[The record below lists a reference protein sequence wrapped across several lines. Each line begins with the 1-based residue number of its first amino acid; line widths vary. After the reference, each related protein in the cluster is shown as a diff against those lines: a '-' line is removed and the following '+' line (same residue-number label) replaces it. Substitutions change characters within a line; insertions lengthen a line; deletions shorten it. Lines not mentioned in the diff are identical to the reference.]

1 MSHPRQSDVAAAGSG
16 AASAQ
21 EAEKRASSPVSKDQ
35 NKAAFARTPNPR
47 SCVICRSRKV
57 RCDKLSPCSNC
68 RRGNIACIYPS
79 GDRPPRWARRLE
91 RPVTGEVMERLHH
104 LEGLVKELTG
114 QLEQAHAAAK
124 SSAASSNS
132 PGSSTHDNEV
142 GLQGNTSFAGQGS
155 VSNKFGRLALNDANR
170 SRYVGSG
177 FWSWVNDEIGELKT
191 ETGNLTMEGYESSD
205 DEISSKTP
213 STQELGRTPSDRHA
227 FIFRH
232 NLNPSTPDIREF
244 HPLPSQIPFL
254 LNVFSE
260 NVNNIA
266 QIVHMPSTSKMISE
280 LRGDMSKLTPSN
292 EALMFSI
299 YYAAV
304 TSMEEEDIMI
314 NFGVSKQ
321 HLNLKYRLG
330 LEHALAKADFL
341 NAPDLVLVQSLANF
355 LLLARRHDS
364 PRYVWMMTG
373 IVIRM
378 ALALGLQRDGSNFG
392 YLSPFEIEMRR
403 RVWWSL
409 CMIDVRASEDQ
420 GTDYTIALGSFDTK
434 MPLNINSVDI
444 SPESK
449 EMPPEHEGLTEMSLT
464 RVNFGI
470 VDVSKQMVTQI
481 SKSTSLEEQS
491 RFLDEIFQRLQ
502 VGFLQYH
509 SNSESNIMY
518 WTSVATTRLVIG
530 KMTLLVFVP
539 VLFGSPTETLSEEIR
554 NKLLVAAIEVAEYNH
569 ALNSEPACRQWRW
582 VFQTYTHWHAIV
594 YILLEISRRAWSPIV
609 ERAWVALHSI
619 WLIPTQSHMGK
630 NLRIWVPLRRLR
642 IKAQQH
648 RESELIRLRNDPA
661 AVEKLERQD
670 KDIQQPSSPG
680 SFPEKYDATDIFVK
694 KWRQLLSHLDV
705 ASYNTSGAV
714 HTLASSAHLQ
724 NIVNPSP
731 EPTLQPAYREIQGCQ
746 SDGNA
751 SWLRSTSTNRDIG
764 SAHNFRPTQDI
775 TRDVHEQQ
783 SNQELNPSIIPWLWA
798 DGDFSNP
805 VMDSVDINMD
815 LDGSDVDWYSWV
827 ESAQGL
833 ELNFGPNGAG
843 TSGQSL

>member
-1 MSHPRQSDVAAAGSG
+1 MSA
-16 AASAQ
+16 
-21 EAEKRASSPVSKDQ
+21 
-35 NKAAFARTPNPR
+35 
-47 SCVICRSRKV
+47 
-57 RCDKLSPCSNC
+57 
-68 RRGNIACIYPS
+68 
-79 GDRPPRWARRLE
+79 
-91 RPVTGEVMERLHH
+91 
-104 LEGLVKELTG
+104 
-114 QLEQAHAAAK
+114 
-124 SSAASSNS
+124 
-132 PGSSTHDNEV
+132 
-142 GLQGNTSFAGQGS
+142 
-155 VSNKFGRLALNDANR
+155 
-170 SRYVGSG
+170 
-177 FWSWVNDEIGELKT
+177 
-191 ETGNLTMEGYESSD
+191 
-205 DEISSKTP
+205 KTP

-260 NVNNIA
+260 NVNTIA

-299 YYAAV
+299 YYSAV

-392 YLSPFEIEMRR
+392 YLTPFEIEMRR

-420 GTDYTIALGSFDTK
+420 GTEYTIALGSFDTK
-434 MPLNINSVDI
+434 IPLNINSADI
-444 SPESK
+444 TPESK
-449 EMPPEHEGLTEMSLT
+449 EMPLEHEGLTEMSLT
-464 RVNFGI
+464 RVNYGI
-470 VDVSKQMVTQI
+470 VDVSKQMITQI

-491 RFLDEIFQRLQ
+491 RFLDEMYQRLQ

-509 SNSESNIMY
+509 ADSESNIMY
-518 WTSVATTRLVIG
+518 RTSVAITRLVMG

-539 VLFGSPTETLSEEIR
+539 VLFASPNENLSEEIR

-569 ALNSEPACRQWRW
+569 ALNAEPACRQWRW
-582 VFQTYTHWHAIV
+582 VFQTYTHWYAVV

-630 NLRIWVPLRRLR
+630 NLRIWVPLRKLR

-648 RESELIRLRNDPA
+648 RESELNRLRGDPA
-661 AVEKLERQD
+661 AVEELGRKERE
-670 KDIQQPSSPG
+670 IQKPSSPG
-680 SFPEKYDATDIFVK
+680 SFPDRYDATDVFVK
-694 KWRQLLSHLDV
+694 RWRQLLAMPGMDV
-705 ASYNTSGAV
+705 HNTSEAV
-714 HTLASSAHLQ
+714 QAFGTSDHLSNNVDPSS
-724 NIVNPSP
+724 
-731 EPTLQPAYREIQGCQ
+731 EPTLEPVYHEVEGCQ

-751 SWLRSTSTNRDIG
+751 SWLRSISTNYDIG
-764 SAHNFRPTQDI
+764 FAQCFQPTQDI
-775 TRDVHEQQ
+775 TRDVREQQ
-783 SNQELNPSIIPWLWA
+783 YGQELNPSIIPWLWA
-798 DGDFSNP
+798 DDGLSNSA
-805 VMDSVDINMD
+805 MDSIDINMD
-815 LDGSDVDWYSWV
+815 LDGSDVDWYNWV

-833 ELNFGPNGAG
+833 ELNAGPNGAG
-843 TSGQSL
+843 ISGQSL

>member
-1 MSHPRQSDVAAAGSG
+1 MSDPRLSDVAAAGSG

-21 EAEKRASSPVSKDQ
+21 EAEKRASSPVSKDR
-35 NKAAFARTPNPR
+35 NKAAPARAPNPR

-68 RRGNIACIYPS
+68 RRGNIACVYPS

-142 GLQGNTSFAGQGS
+142 GLQGITSLAGQGS
-155 VSNKFGRLALNDANR
+155 VSNRFGRLALNDANR

-191 ETGNLTMEGYESSD
+191 ETGNLAMEGYESSD
-205 DEISSKTP
+205 DEMSSKTP

-232 NLNPSTPDIREF
+232 NLNPSTPEIREF

-260 NVNNIA
+260 NVNSIA

-299 YYAAV
+299 YYGAV
-304 TSMEEEDIMI
+304 TSMEDEDIMI
-314 NFGVSKQ
+314 NLGVSKQ

-341 NAPDLVLVQSLANF
+341 NSPDLVLVQSLANF

-392 YLSPFEIEMRR
+392 YLTPFEIEMRR

-434 MPLNINSVDI
+434 MPLNINNADI

-449 EMPPEHEGLTEMSLT
+449 EMPPEHEGLTEMTLT

-481 SKSTSLEEQS
+481 SKSTNLEEQS
-491 RFLDEIFQRLQ
+491 RFLDEIYQRLQ

-509 SNSESNIMY
+509 SNPESNIIY

-539 VLFGSPTETLSEEIR
+539 VLFGSPNENLSEEIR

-569 ALNSEPACRQWRW
+569 ALNAEPACRQWRW
-582 VFQTYTHWHAIV
+582 VFQTYTHWYAIV
-594 YILLEISRRAWSPIV
+594 YILLEISRRAWSPLV

-642 IKAQQH
+642 IKAQKH
-648 RESELIRLRNDPA
+648 RESELHRLRGDPA
-661 AVEKLERQD
+661 GVKELERQD
-670 KDIQQPSSPG
+670 RGIQQPSSPG
-680 SFPEKYDATDIFVK
+680 SFPEKGDATDVFVQ
-694 KWRQLLSHLDV
+694 KWRQLLANPDV
-705 ASYNTSGAV
+705 AIYDTNEAV
-714 HTLASSAHLQ
+714 HPLGSSAQLQ
-724 NIVNPSP
+724 NNVNLSL
-731 EPTLQPAYREIQGCQ
+731 EPTLEPTYREVEGCG

-751 SWLRSTSTNRDIG
+751 SWLRSTSTNHDIG
-764 SAHNFRPTQDI
+764 SVHKSHPTHDT
-775 TRDVHEQQ
+775 TRHGHEQQ
-783 SNQELNPSIIPWLWA
+783 LGQELNPSIIPWLWA
-798 DGDFSNP
+798 DDTLSNP
-805 VMDSVDINMD
+805 AMDSIDTNMD
-815 LDGSDVDWYSWV
+815 LDGSDVDWYNWV

-833 ELNFGPNGAG
+833 ELNFGPNAAP
-843 TSGQSL
+843 SGQSL

>member
-1 MSHPRQSDVAAAGSG
+1 MSHPRESDVAAAGSG
-16 AASAQ
+16 AALAQ
-21 EAEKRASSPVSKDQ
+21 EAEKRASSPESKEQ
-35 NKAAFARTPNPR
+35 NKAAPERAPNPR

-79 GDRPPRWARRLE
+79 ADRPPRWARRLE

-132 PGSSTHDNEV
+132 PGSSTQDNEF
-142 GLQGNTSFAGQGS
+142 GSQGDPSVIGS
-155 VSNKFGRLALNDANR
+155 GNLPNKFGRLALNDASR

-191 ETGNLTMEGYESSD
+191 ETGNLASGGYDSSD
-205 DEISSKTP
+205 DEMSSKTP

-232 NLNPSTPDIREF
+232 NLNPSTPDLSEF

-260 NVNNIA
+260 NVNAIA
-266 QIVHMPSTSKMISE
+266 QIVHMPSTTKMISE

-292 EALMFSI
+292 EGLMFSI
-299 YYAAV
+299 YYGAV
-304 TSMEEEDIMI
+304 TSMEEDDIMI
-314 NFGVSKQ
+314 NFGVTKQ

-392 YLSPFEIEMRR
+392 YLTPFEIEMRR

-420 GTDYTIALGSFDTK
+420 GTDFTIALGSFDTK
-434 MPLNINSVDI
+434 MPLNINSADI

-449 EMPPEHEGLTEMSLT
+449 EMPPEHEGLTDMSLT

-470 VDVSKQMVTQI
+470 VDVSKQMVAQS

-491 RFLDEIFQRLQ
+491 RFLDEIYQRLQ

-509 SNSESNIMY
+509 TDSESNIMY
-518 WTSVATTRLVIG
+518 WTAVATTRLVMG

-539 VLFGSPTETLSEEIR
+539 VLFGSPNETLSEDIR

-569 ALNSEPACRQWRW
+569 ALNAEPACRQWRW
-582 VFQTYTHWHAIV
+582 VFQTYTHWYAVV

-609 ERAWVALHSI
+609 ERAWVALHSM

-630 NLRIWVPLRRLR
+630 NLRIWVPLRKLR
-642 IKAQQH
+642 IKAQKH
-648 RESELIRLRNDPA
+648 RESELNRLRGDPT
-661 AVEKLERQD
+661 AVGELERQD
-670 KDIQQPSSPG
+670 REIQQPSSPG
-680 SFPEKYDATDIFVK
+680 SFPDKHDATDVFVK
-694 KWRQLLSHLDV
+694 KWRQLITMPNVNVHKTSAATHLLG
-705 ASYNTSGAV
+705 TSV
-714 HTLASSAHLQ
+714 HLP
-724 NIVNPSP
+724 NIVKPSS
-731 EPTLQPAYREIQGCQ
+731 EPTLEPVDLGVEGYQP
-746 SDGNA
+746 DGKV
-751 SWLRSTSTNRDIG
+751 SWLGSNPTSYDIAPG
-764 SAHNFRPTQDI
+764 HNFQPTQDI
-775 TRDVHEQQ
+775 IRDIHEQQ
-783 SNQELNPSIIPWLWA
+783 SGQELHPSVIPWLWA
-798 DGDFSNP
+798 DDGLSSSA
-805 VMDSVDINMD
+805 MDSIDVNMD
-815 LDGSDVDWYSWV
+815 LDGSDVDWYNWV
-827 ESAQGL
+827 ESAQGM
-833 ELNFGPNGAG
+833 ELNFGSNRGG
-843 TSGQSL
+843 TSG

>member
-1 MSHPRQSDVAAAGSG
+1 MSPPRETDGEAAGSG
-16 AASAQ
+16 ADAAQ
-21 EAEKRASSPVSKDQ
+21 EAEKRASFPGSKDQ
-35 NKAAFARTPNPR
+35 NKAASTRAPNPR
-47 SCVICRSRKV
+47 SCVVCRSRKV

-79 GDRPPRWARRLE
+79 GDRPPRWVRRLE

-132 PGSSTHDNEV
+132 PSSSTHDNEF
-142 GLQGNTSFAGQGS
+142 GAQGHTAFVESDN
-155 VSNKFGRLALNDANR
+155 VSNKFGRLALNDASR

-191 ETGNLTMEGYESSD
+191 ETGNLAAGGYDSSD
-205 DEISSKTP
+205 DEMSSSMTP
-213 STQELGRTPSDRHA
+213 STQELGRTPSDRQA

-232 NLNPSTPDIREF
+232 NLNPSAPDIREF

-260 NVNNIA
+260 NVNSIA

-292 EALMFSI
+292 EALVFSI
-299 YYAAV
+299 YYGAV
-304 TSMEEEDIMI
+304 TSMEEEDTMI

-341 NAPDLVLVQSLANF
+341 NAPDLTLVQSLANF

-378 ALALGLQRDGSNFG
+378 ALALGLQRDGSEFG
-392 YLSPFEIEMRR
+392 YLTPFEIEMRR
-403 RVWWSL
+403 RVWWGL

-434 MPLNINSVDI
+434 MPLNINSADI

-449 EMPPEHEGLTEMSLT
+449 EFPPEHEGLTDMSLT

-470 VDVSKQMVTQI
+470 VDISKQMVVQS

-491 RFLDEIFQRLQ
+491 RFLDEMYHRLQ
-502 VGFLQYH
+502 VGFLQYQKDP
-509 SNSESNIMY
+509 ESNTMY
-518 WTSVATTRLVIG
+518 WTSVAITRLVVG

-539 VLFGSPTETLSEEIR
+539 VLFRSPNENLTEELR
-554 NKLLVAAIEVAEYNH
+554 NKLLVSAIEVAEYNH
-569 ALNSEPACRQWRW
+569 ALNAEPACRQWRW
-582 VFQTYTHWHAIV
+582 VFQTYTHWYAIV

-630 NLRIWVPLRRLR
+630 NFRIWVPLRKLR
-642 IKAQQH
+642 KKAQQH
-648 RESELIRLRNDPA
+648 RESELNRLRDDPTA
-661 AVEKLERQD
+661 ARELERQD
-670 KDIQQPSSPG
+670 REIQQPSSPG
-680 SFPEKYDATDIFVK
+680 SFPDKHDSRDVFVNR
-694 KWRQLLSHLDV
+694 WRQLLAIPKSVVHSTGEAMNSLV
-705 ASYNTSGAV
+705 SSVHMPNTVEFGSELVVEPV
-714 HTLASSAHLQ
+714 HHE
-724 NIVNPSP
+724 V
-731 EPTLQPAYREIQGCQ
+731 EGYRPNE
-746 SDGNA
+746 NV
-751 SWLRSTSTNRDIG
+751 SWLSSDSTNYDAAQTG
-764 SAHNFRPTQDI
+764 L
-775 TRDVHEQQ
+775 
-783 SNQELNPSIIPWLWA
+783 ELNPSIIPWLWA
-798 DGDFSNP
+798 DDGLSNSA
-805 VMDSVDINMD
+805 MDSIDINMD
-815 LDGSDVDWYSWV
+815 LDGSDVDWYNWV
-827 ESAQGL
+827 ESAQGM
-833 ELNFGPNGAG
+833 ELSFGPNGYE
-843 TSGQSL
+843 TSR